1 MTGRLCAFCLLT
13 VSLFPVSVSA
23 QTAPEDSSL
32 YRAALAHTVDVY
44 YRQLGDQSLLYNGKL
59 YGGYGFAFKEGIP
72 YFLSAEFRPESLVYD
87 GIRFDHV
94 PILYDDLSEAV
105 ISKDQGYWLQLV
117 NAKVS
122 SFTVAGHHFVRLVVD
137 SLNRDLSGTG
147 YYEVLYQGHSTVFKK
162 TIKKIKE
169 DLSVSEG
176 IQRLIL
182 VSYRYYIRMGNAY
195 FPVRSKKEIR
205 DVFSDHRKEIQQFM
219 RKNKLKFRKDKDRT
233 LIQLTAY
240 YDQLT
245 K

>member
-13 VSLFPVSVSA
+13 VFLFPISVLA
-23 QTAPEDSSL
+23 QPAPEDSSL
-32 YRAALAHTVDVY
+32 YQSAFAHTVDVY
-44 YRQLGDQSLLYNGKL
+44 YRQLGDQSPLYNGRL
-59 YGGYGFAFKEGIP
+59 YSGYGFAFKEGIP
-72 YFLSAEFRPESLVYD
+72 YFLSAEFRRESVVYD
-87 GIRFDHV
+87 GIRFDNI
-94 PILYDDLSEAV
+94 PLLYDDLSEAV

-117 NAKVS
+117 NAKIS
-122 SFTVAGHHFVRLVVD
+122 SFNIAGHHFVRLVVD

-169 DLSVSEG
+169 ELSSTEG
-176 IQRLIL
+176 VQRLIL
-182 VSYRYYIRMGNAY
+182 VNYRYYIRMGKAY

-205 DVFSDHRKEIQQFM
+205 DIFSDHRKEIQQFM